1 MVEKT
6 KISMCQLQSN
16 GRGGLEYNVEED
28 TESREKDVCDQ
39 LVMASVV
46 KKEIVWY
53 MDTKKRG
60 R

>member
-46 KKEIVWY
+46 KKEIVWS
-53 MDTKKRG
+53 D
-60 R
+60 